1 MPETESIRH
10 TCMVRASAHLY
21 QNGEIHCGDQVFL
34 VDQLFQK
41 IERETGLNANRP
53 VKILQM
59 LWDHYKATK

>member
-1 MPETESIRH
+1 
-10 TCMVRASAHLY
+10 MVRASAHLY